1 MTRYDHNSLIPPWR
15 QALWL
20 SMANMSLPPLDG
32 EDIEVLEDDDDDWEI
47 DFCGRRQQQQQQQ
60 QLH

>member
-1 MTRYDHNSLIPPWR
+1 MRRYDHNSPIAPWR

-47 DFCGRRQQQQQQQ
+47 DFCGRR
-60 QLH
+60 H